1 MTGNQLDANFKIP
14 ATALSE
20 GIKDMRKTVLVVL
33 TMALA
38 PVCAFAVDGQVL
50 INQSTLN
57 AAGGTYTITQA
68 GSYKLSGNLLVRDEN
83 TTAIVV
89 TADNVTINLNGFSIL
104 GPTVCVG
111 NPVACSPVG
120 TGNGVDG
127 GTHNSITVVNGN
139 VRGMGHSGI
148 FLGGNSSYGIFL
160 GGYGGY
166 VERVHADS
174 NGYNGI
180 TVGIFSTVSGNT
192 TNYNGAGPCC
202 GSAGITVGGGSTVSS
217 NTSNFNAY
225 NGIVVFSSSTVIGN
239 TATSNGGANLV
250 AYGGT
255 VVNNTAP

>member
-1 MTGNQLDANFKIP
+1 MHGSD
-14 ATALSE
+14 TAILRRE
-20 GIKDMRKTVLVVL
+20 KGYMRKTALVVL
-33 TMALA
+33 TMALVPA
-38 PVCAFAVDGQVL
+38 CVFAVDGQVL

-57 AAGGTYTITQA
+57 AAGGTYTITQP

-83 TTAIVV
+83 TTAILV
-89 TADNVTINLNGFSIL
+89 TADNVTIDLNGFSIL

-111 NPVACSPVG
+111 NPVVCSPVG

-148 FLGGNSSYGIFL
+148 FLGGNSSYGVFL

-180 TVGIFSTVSGNT
+180 TAGIFSTVSGNT
-192 TNYNGAGPCC
+192 TSYNGAGPCC
-202 GSAGITVGGGSTVSS
+202 GSAGITVGRSSTVSG
-217 NTSNFNAY
+217 NTSNFNAFV
-225 NGIVVFSSSTVIGN
+225 GIVVFSNSTVIGN
-239 TATSNGGANLV
+239 TATSNGFGNLT
-250 AYGGT
+250 GGSGST